1 MFVDS
6 VEIIIASGKGGPG
19 MVSFRR
25 EKFVIKGGPDGGDGG
40 DGGDVYFEV
49 DNNTDTLASFR
60 GTKHHK
66 AKNGAPGGTR
76 NCAGKKGEDK
86 IIVVPP
92 GTQVFVDDKL
102 WLDLVEP
109 KERVLALKGGKG
121 GLGNAHFKSA
131 TKQQP
136 TYAQKGL
143 EGVEKCVRL
152 ELKLIADIGLVGFPN
167 AGKSTLI
174 STISNAKPKIANYE
188 FTTLVPNL
196 GVVSVD
202 EKSEFL
208 MADIP
213 GIIEGASEGKGLGI
227 SFLKHIERTKVLA
240 FVLDASRLDL
250 GIKEQYQRLRLELE
264 KFSLA
269 LANKPFGVLLN
280 KCDVVENIDEMT
292 KDFCAFLN
300 LEAQKLEAFGLEPY
314 LGFLHPHLTN
324 DFENNPDEKSALFV
338 LPLSAV
344 SALNTHALK
353 FVLLEALP

>member
-40 DGGDVYFEV
+40 DVYFEV
-49 DNNTDTLASFR
+49 DNNTDTLANFR

-92 GTQVFVDDKL
+92 GTQVFVDDEL

-202 EKSEFL
+202 EKSGFL

-250 GIKEQYQRLRLELE
+250 GIKEQYKCLRLELE
-264 KFSLA
+264 KFSPT

-280 KCDVVENIDEMT
+280 KCDVVENIDKMA

-300 LEAQKLEAFGLEPY
+300 LEVQKLEAFGLEPY

-324 DFENNPDEKSALFV
+324 DFENNPNEKSALFV

-344 SALNTHALK
+344 SALNVHALK
-353 FVLLEALP
+353 FVLLEALS

>member
-1 MFVDS
+1 M
-6 VEIIIASGKGGPG
+6 
-19 MVSFRR
+19 
-25 EKFVIKGGPDGGDGG
+25 
-40 DGGDVYFEV
+40 
-49 DNNTDTLASFR
+49 
-60 GTKHHK
+60 
-66 AKNGAPGGTR
+66 
-76 NCAGKKGEDK
+76 
-86 IIVVPP
+86 PP

-102 WLDLVEP
+102 WLDLITP
-109 KERVLALKGGKG
+109 KEKVLALKGGKG

-202 EKSEFL
+202 EKSGFL

-213 GIIEGASEGKGLGI
+213 GIIEGASQGKGLGI

-264 KFSLA
+264 KFSPA

-280 KCDVVENIDEMT
+280 KCDVVENIDKMT
-292 KDFCAFLN
+292 KDFCTFLN
-300 LEAQKLEAFGLEPY
+300 LEVQKLNAFGLEPY
-314 LGFLHPHLTN
+314 LGFLHPNLTS
-324 DFENNPDEKSALFV
+324 DFENNPNEKSALFV

-353 FVLLEALP
+353 FVLLKALQ

>member
-6 VEIIIASGKGGPG
+6 VEIIIASGKGGAG

-66 AKNGAPGGTR
+66 AKNGAMGGTR

-86 IIVVPP
+86 IIIVPP
-92 GTQVFVDDKL
+92 GTQVFVDDEL
-102 WLDLVEP
+102 WLDLVTP
-109 KERVLALKGGKG
+109 KVRVLALKGGKG

-131 TKQQP
+131 TKQHP

-143 EGVEKCVRL
+143 PGIEKCVRL

-174 STISNAKPKIANYE
+174 STLSNAKPKIANYE

-240 FVLDASRLDL
+240 FILDTSRLDL
-250 GIKEQYQRLRLELE
+250 DIKEQYKRLRLELE
-264 KFSLA
+264 KFSPT
-269 LANKPFGVLLN
+269 LANKPFGILLN
-280 KCDVVENIDEMT
+280 KCDILEDIDATMKE
-292 KDFCAFLN
+292 FCEFLN
-300 LEAQKLEAFGLEPY
+300 LKAERLKAFDLESY
-314 LGFLHPHLTN
+314 LGFLHPILIN
-324 DFENNPDEKSALFV
+324 EFENKEKSALFV

-344 SALNTHALK
+344 SALNSHALK
-353 FVLLEALP
+353 FVLSKTLSCN

>member
-76 NCAGKKGEDK
+76 NCTGKKGEDK

-92 GTQVFVDDKL
+92 GTQVFVDGAL

-264 KFSLA
+264 KFSSA

-292 KDFCAFLN
+292 KDFCTFLN

-314 LGFLHPHLTN
+314 LGFLHPHLTS

-344 SALNTHALK
+344 SALNAHALK